1 MKLFELFHS
10 YEKHYRGAKTY
21 TITPLLDSVTKIIKL
36 TPPSKWIIILLLRSD
51 LYLYFISK

>member
-10 YEKHYRGAKTY
+10 YEKSYGGAKTY

-51 LYLYFISK
+51 L